1 MTLDGMDTRI
11 GLTARSYARVALMNY
26 YSHLAWV
33 ERFTKPFLF
42 VTRSP
47 VTATAGAPRQ

>member
-11 GLTARSYARVALMNY
+11 GLTARSYARVALTRCY
-26 YSHLAWV
+26 FHLAWA
-33 ERFTKPFLF
+33 ERFIKPFLF